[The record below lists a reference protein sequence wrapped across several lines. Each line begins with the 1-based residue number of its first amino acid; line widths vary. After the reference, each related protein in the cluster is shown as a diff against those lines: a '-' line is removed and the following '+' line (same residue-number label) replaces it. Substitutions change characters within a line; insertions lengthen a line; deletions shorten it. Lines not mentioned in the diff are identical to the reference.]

1 MVDVNPSQQQQQ
13 KAPLRKPTFIA
24 MSQLEPG
31 SRVNMHLRVQS
42 VKVIRERR
50 RYDGGTMNRVAECIV
65 GDQYGCIK
73 MMAFDEQLNVVKE
86 NAVICIRNA
95 HANVVK
101 EHMRIEVDRWTKV
114 EASSENIPAVN
125 LQNDASDIA
134 YELVVKQ

>member
-1 MVDVNPSQQQQQ
+1 MVEQAQPTQVRT
-13 KAPLRKPTFIA
+13 LRKPVFIT

-42 VKVIRERR
+42 VRVTRERR
-50 RYDGGTMNRVAECIV
+50 RYDGGAMNRVAECIV

-73 MMAFDEQLNVVKE
+73 MMAFDEQLKVVRE
-86 NAVICIRNA
+86 GAVICVRNA

-101 EHMRIEVDRWTKV
+101 EHMRLEVDRWAKV
-114 EASSENIPAVN
+114 EASSENVPTVN
-125 LQNDASDIA
+125 LQNNASDIA

>member
-101 EHMRIEVDRWTKV
+101 EHMRIEVDRWAKV

-125 LQNDASDIA
+125 LQNNASDIA

>member
-1 MVDVNPSQQQQQ
+1 MVEALPQP
-13 KAPLRKPTFIA
+13 ARTLRKPVFIT

-31 SRVNMHLRVQS
+31 SRVNMHLRVHS

-50 RYDGGTMNRVAECIV
+50 RYDGGNLNRVAECIV

-73 MMAFDEQLNVVKE
+73 MMAFDEQLNVVRE
-86 NAVICIRNA
+86 GAVICIRNA

-101 EHMRIEVDRWTKV
+101 EHMRVEVDRWAKV
-114 EASSENIPAVN
+114 EASTENIPTVN
-125 LQNDASDIA
+125 LQNNASDIA

>member
-1 MVDVNPSQQQQQ
+1 MVEAQTQP
-13 KAPLRKPTFIA
+13 ARTLRKPVFIT

-31 SRVNMHLRVQS
+31 SRVNMHLRVHS

-50 RYDGGTMNRVAECIV
+50 RYDGGNLNRVAECIV

-73 MMAFDEQLNVVKE
+73 MMAFDEQLNVVRE
-86 NAVICIRNA
+86 GAVICIRNA

-101 EHMRIEVDRWTKV
+101 EHMRVEVDRWAKV
-114 EASSENIPAVN
+114 EASTENIPTVN
-125 LQNDASDIA
+125 LQNNASDIA

>member
-1 MVDVNPSQQQQQ
+1 
-13 KAPLRKPTFIA
+13 

-31 SRVNMHLRVQS
+31 SRVNMHLRVSS

-50 RYDGGTMNRVAECIV
+50 RYDGGALNRVAECIV

-73 MMAFDEQLNVVKE
+73 MMAFDDQLDVVRE
-86 NAVICIRNA
+86 GAVICIRNA

-101 EHMRIEVDRWTKV
+101 EHMRIEVDRWAKV
-114 EASSENIPAVN
+114 EASNENIATVN
-125 LQNDASDIA
+125 LQNNASDIA